1 MAKVVAPG
9 QLKGLLRAGGELA
22 VVDVREQGVF
32 AAGHLLLACSIPLSQ
47 LELRFADLVP
57 RLGVPIV
64 LCDQGPADTDD
75 LAGRAAARLTGFGY
89 DDVAILDGGVDG
101 WRAAGFELFSGINV
115 PSKAFGEFVEHA
127 YDTPRLTADQ
137 VKAKLDAG
145 DNMVVFDSRPFEE
158 YRRMSIPGGID
169 VPGAELVYRVHD
181 VAPDPD
187 TLIVVNCA
195 GRTRSIIGAQS
206 LINAGIPNRVAALQ
220 DGTMGWHLAGHQLE
234 HDQDR
239 RAPTPTAA
247 GLVKAKAAALR
258 LAARFGVQTV
268 DRPTLE
274 GWRAER
280 ERRSL
285 FLLDVRSPEEYAAGH
300 LAGARHAP
308 GGQLVQAT
316 DEHVATRGARIVLV
330 DDTEVRATMTASWL
344 LQMGWTDVFVL
355 SGGIADGPLVAG
367 PSPRTLL
374 PFDRGETISP
384 IELSRALD
392 SGEPV
397 AVVDLA
403 TSLAYRSGHIP
414 GAWWGVRA
422 RLGRGLVKLPEVGL
436 VVLTSRDG
444 TLAHLAVPDATAARP
459 GTTVRVLDGGT
470 EAWVAAGL
478 ATADGV
484 ERLTSEPDDVWYRP
498 YEHQGAI
505 EQWMQD
511 YLSWE
516 LALVAQIE
524 RDGDANFR
532 RFA

>member
-1 MAKVVAPG
+1 MAKAVTPD

-32 AAGHLLLACSIPLSQ
+32 ATGHLLQACSIPLSR

-64 LCDQGPADTDD
+64 LCDQGPADTDE
-75 LAGRAAARLTGFGY
+75 LAGRAAARLAGFGY
-89 DDVAILDGGVDG
+89 DDVAVLDGGVDG
-101 WRAAGFELFSGINV
+101 WRAGGFELFSGVNV
-115 PSKAFGEFVEHA
+115 PSKAFAEFVEHA

-137 VKAKLDAG
+137 VKAKLAVG
-145 DNMVVFDSRPFEE
+145 DDMVVLDSRPFDE

-181 VAPDPD
+181 VAPDPA
-187 TLIVVNCA
+187 TLVVVNCA

-206 LINAGIPNRVAALQ
+206 LINAGIPNRVAALK

-239 RAPTPTAA
+239 RAPMPTVA
-247 GLVKAKAAALR
+247 GLAEAKAAAAR
-258 LAARFGVQTV
+258 VAARFGVQGV
-268 DRPTLE
+268 DRATLE
-274 GWRAER
+274 AWRAER
-280 ERRSL
+280 QRRSL

-316 DEHVATRGARIVLV
+316 DEYVATRGARIVLV

-344 LQMGWTDVFVL
+344 LQMGWTEVYVL
-355 SGGIADGPLVAG
+355 SGGIADQPVVAG

-384 IELSRALD
+384 IELGKALE
-392 SGEPV
+392 SGEPI

-422 RLGRGLVKLPEVGL
+422 RLDRGLAQLAQVGL
-436 VVLTSRDG
+436 LVLTSPDG
-444 TLAHLAVPDATAARP
+444 TLAHLAVPDANAACP
-459 GTTVRVLDGGT
+459 GMPVRVLDGGT
-470 EAWVAAGL
+470 DAWVAAGL
-478 ATADGV
+478 ATADGL
-484 ERLTSEPDDVWYRP
+484 ERPMSQADDVWYRP
-498 YEHQGAI
+498 YEHQGAV

-516 LALVAQIE
+516 VALVAQIE

-532 RFA
+532 RFV